1 MTNILFL
8 IKTIFIILI
17 FNSYSFAVVSTPTP
31 TTTLSKIANSM
42 SYSANNTSQNVT
54 SNTSSTT
61 SKLINSSKLT
71 AGIQK
76 SAEKFGLTID
86 ADAAAIVASIDTSSV
101 ESMSKALASLEDNY
115 AHLDDDY
122 VQTIDQD
129 TIIYDSDWVT
139 LSKVTGGSLNYTSDN
154 NVFKSGASQQ
164 VRSQVYVNF
173 KKRDIFADVD
183 TKITRAVGAGGN
195 WDSTGGT
202 EIATS
207 WRTGTATFSDL
218 PIVATDDQRIGD
230 GWGSYNAVFG
240 GQQEKFSTMK
250 KSTTTLQDACTWCDA
265 GSYWTDKQNHIEEY
279 NNNVNDASSY
289 GSIYFYG
296 KFTTASEGA
305 EGVGNFVLEGGFTA
319 DGASEQE
326 FVESIERYEATGSL
340 TAKAAE

>member
-1 MTNILFL
+1 M
-8 IKTIFIILI
+8 
-17 FNSYSFAVVSTPTP
+17 
-31 TTTLSKIANSM
+31 
-42 SYSANNTSQNVT
+42 
-54 SNTSSTT
+54 
-61 SKLINSSKLT
+61 
-71 AGIQK
+71 
-76 SAEKFGLTID
+76 TID

-139 LSKVTGGSLNYTSDN
+139 LSKVTGGSLNYTSNN

-173 KKRDIFADVD
+173 KKRDIFVMWIL
-183 TKITRAVGAGGN
+183 KSQELLEQEEI
-195 WDSTGGT
+195 DSTGGT

-207 WRTGTATFSDL
+207 WRTGTATFTDL

-230 GWGSYNAVFG
+230 GWGSYAAAFA
-240 GQQEKFSTMK
+240 GQYDKFSTMK
-250 KSTTTLQDACTWCDA
+250 KSTTTLQDACTHCDA
-265 GSYWTDKQNHIEEY
+265 GSYWTVKQNHIEEY
-279 NNNVNDASSY
+279 NNNVNDTSSY

-326 FVESIERYEATGSL
+326 FVESIERYEATGTL

>member
-1 MTNILFL
+1 MKI
-8 IKTIFIILI
+8 IFILKSIIILII
-17 FNSYSFAVVSTPTP
+17 FNSYSYAVVSTPTP
-31 TTTLSKIANSM
+31 TTTLGKIANSM

-183 TKITRAVGAGGN
+183 TKITRAVGAGGDY
-195 WDSTGGT
+195 DSTGGT

-230 GWGSYNAVFG
+230 GWGSYSAVFG

-265 GSYWTDKQNHIEEY
+265 GSYWTDKQSHIEEY
-279 NNNVNDASSY
+279 NNNVNDSSSY

-326 FVESIERYEATGSL
+326 FVESIERYEATGIL

>member
-1 MTNILFL
+1 
-8 IKTIFIILI
+8 
-17 FNSYSFAVVSTPTP
+17 
-31 TTTLSKIANSM
+31 M

-173 KKRDIFADVD
+173 KKRDILLMWIL
-183 TKITRAVGAGGN
+183 KLQELLEQEEM
-195 WDSTGGT
+195 DSTGGT

-207 WRTGTATFSDL
+207 WRTGSN
-218 PIVATDDQRIGD
+218 I
-230 GWGSYNAVFG
+230 
-240 GQQEKFSTMK
+240 
-250 KSTTTLQDACTWCDA
+250 
-265 GSYWTDKQNHIEEY
+265 
-279 NNNVNDASSY
+279 
-289 GSIYFYG
+289 
-296 KFTTASEGA
+296 
-305 EGVGNFVLEGGFTA
+305 
-319 DGASEQE
+319 
-326 FVESIERYEATGSL
+326 
-340 TAKAAE
+340 